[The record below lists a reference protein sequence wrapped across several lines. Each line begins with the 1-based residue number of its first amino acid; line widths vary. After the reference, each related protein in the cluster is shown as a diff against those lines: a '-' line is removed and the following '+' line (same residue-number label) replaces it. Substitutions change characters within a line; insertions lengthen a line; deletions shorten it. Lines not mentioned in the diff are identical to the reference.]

1 MDNKSFLNLVAFD
14 LSHKH
19 IVNNWANYNDEFKE
33 LDYALRDGGWI
44 DEYFNKKETHI
55 FAAVLNNELIGFTI
69 LSDDEYGTE
78 FRIALSPQHLGFGF
92 GKLIAQ
98 RTFEKGFQELEKQSI
113 YLIVRVDNIRAIAL
127 YKKFNFRVVCE
138 VQKKVNHKMV
148 RFIKMEKLN
157 HEWQNTSLL

>member
-1 MDNKSFLNLVAFD
+1 MLELVKFEFF
-14 LSHKH
+14 HKE
-19 IVNNWANYNDEFKE
+19 IVNNWSQYDDEFQE
-33 LDYALRDGGWI
+33 LDYALREGGWI
-44 DEYFNKKETHI
+44 EEYLNKQDSHI
-55 FAAVLNNELIGFTI
+55 FSAILDGELIGFTI
-69 LSDDEYGTE
+69 LSDDEYGSE
-78 FRIALSPQHLGFGF
+78 FRIALSPNHIGKGFGR
-92 GKLIAQ
+92 LIAQ
-98 RTFEKGFQELEKQSI
+98 KTFNKGFDELQKSLI